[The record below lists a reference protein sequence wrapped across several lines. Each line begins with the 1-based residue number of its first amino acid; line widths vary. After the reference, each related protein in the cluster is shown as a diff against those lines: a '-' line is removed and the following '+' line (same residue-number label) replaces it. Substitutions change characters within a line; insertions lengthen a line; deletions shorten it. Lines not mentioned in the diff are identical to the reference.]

1 MDTEFCV
8 LLIDPGVYSVTN
20 SSGHTFYIV
29 EGDQRAAVIDTGC
42 THGRRILPLIRQYTQ
57 KPLLLIITHAHSD
70 HIYHMDEF
78 DEVYMS
84 HREFQLPESFLQ
96 MMMEDKQ
103 LNLRETKDI
112 RTGDEIDLGGRTLE
126 VLEVPGHTPGSIV
139 LWDKN
144 GNHLF
149 TGDAIGSGNDVWMQW
164 PSALPL
170 DQYYPSLLQLLSWC
184 VARGGR
190 MKLLG
195 GHSRQ
200 CFGSHLLSYNPF
212 SLGWLCDLID
222 LVDQVLQGK
231 IIGQPSDVDII
242 LEPEPPLCATFGRAI
257 LQYMPSRIHTPK
269 A

>member
-1 MDTEFCV
+1 MDTEFAI
-8 LLIDPGVYSVTN
+8 LRAGEDVYSVTN

-29 EGDQRAAVIDTGC
+29 EGDERAAIIDTGC
-42 THGRRILPLIRQYTQ
+42 TQGRQIMPIIRRCTQ
-57 KPLLLIITHAHSD
+57 KPLILIITHAHSD

-84 HREFQLPESFLQ
+84 HRELELPESFLQ

-103 LNLRETKDI
+103 LDLHRTINI
-112 RTGDEIDLGGRTLE
+112 RTGDIIDLGGTALE
-126 VLEVPGHTPGSIV
+126 VLETPGHTPGSIV
-139 LWDKN
+139 LWERRGD
-144 GNHLF
+144 HLF

-170 DQYYPSLLQLLSWC
+170 DQYYPTLVKLLHWA
-184 VARGGR
+184 VERGGR

-195 GHSRQ
+195 GHARQ
-200 CFGSHLLSYNPF
+200 CFGSHLLSYNPL

-231 IIGQPSDVDII
+231 IVGIPSDADII
-242 LEPEPPLCATFGRAI
+242 LEEEPPMCAGYGRV
-257 LQYMPSRIHTPK
+257 LMQYMPSRIHTPK
-269 A
+269 N